1 MKCTIIDM
9 QGYNIPA
16 LPLTTC
22 TSVPEGLDYTCHE
35 YDNFNM
41 QQIIHLESTPAVY
54 MLYTSFKTNPDSP
67 GFNPHPE
74 VGYVKW
80 FISKPVYIC
89 VNRFTNKLVYNLD

>member
-1 MKCTIIDM
+1 M

-54 MLYTSFKTNPDSP
+54 MLYTSFKTNPDSTQFQP
-67 GFNPHPE
+67 ISWGELGILVSNPDQ
-74 VGYVKW
+74 
-80 FISKPVYIC
+80 IL
-89 VNRFTNKLVYNLD
+89 NRFKRPV